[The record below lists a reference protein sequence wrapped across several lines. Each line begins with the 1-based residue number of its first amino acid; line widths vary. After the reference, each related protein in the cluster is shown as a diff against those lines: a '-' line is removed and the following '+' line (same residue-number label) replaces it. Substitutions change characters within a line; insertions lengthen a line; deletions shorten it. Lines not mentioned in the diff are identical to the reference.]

1 MAAETTKPQTAV
13 ATIAPARLPYHP
25 AIEERFGVDRSQ
37 WKALCESVF
46 PNAKSTDA
54 IVLALSYCK
63 ARKLDIFKRP
73 VHIVPI
79 YDASRGATVETVW
92 PGISEHRTT
101 AMRTGHYAGME
112 PPRMGPDVTRK
123 FSGTVGKGNF
133 AKKVEVELTFPQYC
147 EITVFRMVGG
157 QRVPFPGPRVYWME
171 YYSPM
176 GKSGVP
182 NDRWQ
187 RAPYQMI
194 EKCAEAAAL
203 RRAFPEEIGEAWTA
217 DEVGGRATM
226 SDAVPMRDVT
236 PPDEQPE
243 PTRGQFTEE
252 REATDVD
259 HDEGTTEAQPEQQ
272 AAAEPE
278 GPYAPADG
286 WPKFAKFSEFEE
298 YATDFLAQATAAQ
311 AIAWNA
317 QYAQTLQHYMT
328 KGAAAQKEAVAT
340 LLKAYGDLTRAA
352 DVFPGDLPSKSAA

>member
-1 MAAETTKPQTAV
+1 MSAESKPRTAV
-13 ATIAPARLPYHP
+13 AVIAPPRLPYHD
-25 AIEERFGVDRSQ
+25 AIESRFGVDRSQ

-79 YDASRGATVETVW
+79 WDAQRGTTVETVW

-101 AMRTGHYAGME
+101 AMRTGLYAGMDS
-112 PPRMGPDVTRK
+112 PRMGPDVTRK
-123 FSGTVGKGNF
+123 FSGTVGKGTN
-133 AKKVEVELTFPQYC
+133 ARKIECEITFPQWC
-147 EITVFRMVGG
+147 EITLYRKVDGE
-157 QRVPFPGPRVYWME
+157 RVPFPGPRVYWME
-171 YYSPM
+171 YYSAQ

-203 RRAFPEEIGEAWTA
+203 RRAFPEEIGDAWTA
-217 DEVGGRATM
+217 EEVGGAAAAA
-226 SDAVPMRDVT
+226 DVAPMRDIT
-236 PPDEQPE
+236 PAADAPE
-243 PTRGQFTEE
+243 PTRQQFTEE
-252 REATDVD
+252 PQRQATDAEE
-259 HDEGTTEAQPEQQ
+259 HSGEEAGVTDQP
-272 AAAEPE
+272 APPTEPE
-278 GPYAPADG
+278 GPYVPSDG

-317 QYAQTLQHYMT
+317 NYAQTLQHYMT
-328 KGAAAQKEAVAT
+328 KGADQQKLAVAA
-340 LLKAYGDLTRAA
+340 LLKTYGDITRDAA
-352 DVFPGDLPSKSAA
+352 A